1 MTGDGCAPE
10 RDQPEHLV
18 VGHVT
23 KAHGT
28 KGEIFVWPLTDR
40 VEEVFEPG
48 REVLVEESDDPA
60 AETYDVLTIESVRPF
75 KRGLLVKFVGLDDR
89 TLVDGLAQRYLQIPI
104 GAVSP
109 LQEGEIFFH
118 QLIGLDVV
126 TADGETVGKVREVYE
141 TGPTHLL
148 EIRRVS
154 GGQVLIPFTERV
166 VRKIDVEG
174 GTMLIKPPPGLLD
187 M

>member
-1 MTGDGCAPE
+1 MARADDKHP
-10 RDQPEHLV
+10 DHLV

-40 VEEVFEPG
+40 IDAVFEPG
-48 REVLVEESDDPA
+48 RELQVEASEEPESEPF
-60 AETYDVLTIESVRPF
+60 DVLTIESVRPF
-75 KRGLLVKFVGLDDR
+75 KRGLLIKLAGLDDR
-89 TLVDGLAQRYLQIPI
+89 NAVAGLTGRYLRIPI
-104 GAVSP
+104 EQAAP
-109 LQEGEIFFH
+109 LEEGEVFYH
-118 QLIGLDVV
+118 QLIGLQVV
-126 TADGETVGKVREVYE
+126 TAEGQTIGPVREIYE

-148 EIRRVS
+148 EVRREA

-166 VRKIDVEG
+166 VRKVDVEG
-174 GTMLIKPPPGLLD
+174 GTIVIKPPPGLLE

>member
-1 MTGDGCAPE
+1 VADD
-10 RDQPEHLV
+10 RQHPEHLV

-40 VEEVFEPG
+40 VEDVFAPG
-48 REVLVEESDDPA
+48 RELLVEPGAEDAEEYDP
-60 AETYDVLTIESVRPF
+60 LTIDSVRPF
-75 KRGLLVKFVGLDDR
+75 KRGLLVKFDGYDDR
-89 TLVDGLAQRYLQIPI
+89 DSVEGLSQRYLRIPM
-104 GAVSP
+104 AEATP
-109 LQEGEIFFH
+109 LEEGEVFYH

-126 TADGETVGKVREVYE
+126 TAEGERVGKVREVYE

-148 EIRRVS
+148 EVRTAK
-154 GGQVLIPFTERV
+154 GQVLIPFTERV

>member
-1 MTGDGCAPE
+1 MADDGKHPE
-10 RDQPEHLV
+10 YLV
-18 VGHVT
+18 VGHVS

-40 VEEVFEPG
+40 VDLVFEPG
-48 REVLVEESDDPA
+48 REVQVEASEDPA
-60 AETYDVLTIESVRPF
+60 TESYDPLTIESVRPF
-75 KRGLLVKFVGLDDR
+75 KRGLLVKFSGLDDR
-89 TLVDGLAQRYLQIPI
+89 EVVAGLSQRYLQIPM
-104 GAVSP
+104 GEVSP
-109 LQEGEIFFH
+109 LEEGEVFFH
-118 QLIGLDVV
+118 QLIGLQVV
-126 TADGETVGKVREVYE
+126 TADGDTVGTVREIYE

-148 EIRRVS
+148 EVRRES

-174 GTMLIKPPPGLLD
+174 GTMTIKPPPGLLE